1 MKKATPIIQSTQNTN
16 TNEAQFLAHF
26 AIVGFAVFGSVLNLF
41 TNQMWDGVKQLGSVP
56 GRMAGWLKV
65 KLSDMGL
72 SILQQ
77 RESNS

>member
-1 MKKATPIIQSTQNTN
+1 MKKATPIIQSTQHTN

-26 AIVGFAVFGSVLNLF
+26 AIVGFAVFGSALNLF
-41 TNQMWDGVKQLGSVP
+41 TNHLWDGVKQLGSFP
-56 GRMAGWLKV
+56 GRMAGWVKV

-72 SILQQ
+72 GTLQE

>member
-1 MKKATPIIQSTQNTN
+1 MEKATPIIQSTQHTKI
-16 TNEAQFLAHF
+16 NEAHLLANV

-41 TNQMWDGVKQLGSVP
+41 TNELWDGVKQLGSIP
-56 GRMAGWLKV
+56 GRMAGWVKV

-72 SILQQ
+72 STLQQ

>member
-1 MKKATPIIQSTQNTN
+1 MEKATPIIQSTQHAK

-41 TNQMWDGVKQLGSVP
+41 TNELWDGAKQLVSVP
-56 GRMAGWLKV
+56 GRLAGRLKD
-65 KLSDMGL
+65 KLSDIGL
-72 SILQQ
+72 SIMQQ

>member
-1 MKKATPIIQSTQNTN
+1 MEKATPIIQSTQHTK
-16 TNEAQFLAHF
+16 TNEAHLLANV

-41 TNQMWDGVKQLGSVP
+41 TNELWDGVKQLGSIP
-56 GRMAGWLKV
+56 GRMAGWVKV

-72 SILQQ
+72 GTLQE